1 MLTLLAYAWSG
12 ETGEMNLR
20 TKFFGALTALSISLI
35 GFAAPAQ
42 ANVVEPAY
50 SMVNVNSVWEL
61 GHQGEG
67 ASIAFIDQGVNLTH
81 EYFQDQVVDGFCLY
95 ASYTSNFCPNGSK
108 SQTGIAAA
116 SQRIVNNF
124 PVFAENHGNMVA
136 GIAAGK
142 PNSVA
147 AGGIAPNA
155 KIVMANIDLTL
166 EGITAAARYVSERA
180 EVNNTVALSLSFGGL
195 FSEMPRSWLLCDTN
209 PALAELAG
217 VIADMRERGII
228 TFAAAGNTP
237 VLDIATSVFPSC
249 LEEVVAVGSVNA
261 QREVSWYVT
270 MSDKIEFLAPD
281 FTRSA
286 DTLGYM
292 ASSGTSAAT
301 PLVAAAFTLLK
312 QAFPNKTS
320 EQVLLAMRQGSSK
333 VDDVIRKQI
342 PLVNIA
348 GAYNLLAAGATT
360 PADPGS
366 SSGEQKVTIGTFNG
380 YIAIYTKGYEG
391 RRLTAKVA
399 GKWLKVD
406 PITVASGKT
415 YSLTKRNTGAGYTIK
430 VEVYIDGVLLAQDTV
445 LTR

>member
-1 MLTLLAYAWSG
+1 MLKKFFASLATTTLL
-12 ETGEMNLR
+12 LV
-20 TKFFGALTALSISLI
+20 

-42 ANVVEPAY
+42 ANVSEPAFN
-50 SMVNVNSVWEL
+50 MVSVAPVWEA
-61 GHQGEG
+61 GHIGEG

-81 EYFQDQVVDGFCLY
+81 EYFQDQVIDGFCLY

-108 SQTGIAAA
+108 SQTGVVAA

-147 AGGIAPNA
+147 AGGIAPGA

-166 EGITAAARYVSERA
+166 EGITEAARYISQRA
-180 EVNNTVALSLSFGGL
+180 EANNTVALSLSFGGL

-209 PALAELAG
+209 PALEELASIIG
-217 VIADMRERGII
+217 DMRDRGII

-249 LEEVVAVGSVNA
+249 LEDVVAIGSVNA

-286 DTLGYM
+286 DTLGYLT
-292 ASSGTSAAT
+292 SSGTSAAT
-301 PLVAAAFTLLK
+301 PLVAAAFTVLK

-320 EQVLLAMRQGSSK
+320 EQILLAMKQGSSK

-342 PLVNIA
+342 PLINIS
-348 GAYNLLAAGATT
+348 GAYQRLASSTGTT
-360 PADPGS
+360 APSEPENS
-366 SSGEQKVTIGTFNG
+366 EQKVTIGTFNG

-406 PITVASGKT
+406 PITLAPGKT
-415 YSLTKRNTGAGYTIK
+415 YSLTKRNTGAGYNIN
-430 VEVYIDGVLLAQDTV
+430 VEVYIDGVLVAEDNV